1 LTVTENVQLLAD
13 VFPLASVAT
22 QLTLVTPLLKEE
34 PEETVPVVAPDAVQ
48 ANVTPVQ
55 LSAAVTVNAV
65 VAEQAPGSV
74 DFVMLE
80 GQEEKVGFSLS
91 FTVTVNLHS
100 DELPCPS
107 LAVQVTVLVP
117 FGKLDPEAGE
127 QTTVAEPQL
136 SVAVAFEYVT
146 AAWQE
151 PESVF

>member
-1 LTVTENVQLLAD
+1 MT
-13 VFPLASVAT
+13 F
-22 QLTLVTPLLKEE
+22 VTPLLKEE
-34 PEETVPVVAPDAVQ
+34 PEETVPFVAPDAVQ

-55 LSAAVTVNAV
+55 LSAGVTENAV
-65 VAEQAPGSV
+65 VAEQAPGAV

-91 FTVTVNLHS
+91 FTVTVKVHS
-100 DELPCPS
+100 AELPRPS

-127 QTTVAEPQL
+127 QTTDADPQL
-136 SVAVAFEYVT
+136 SVALAFEYVT
-146 AAWQE
+146 AAWQD